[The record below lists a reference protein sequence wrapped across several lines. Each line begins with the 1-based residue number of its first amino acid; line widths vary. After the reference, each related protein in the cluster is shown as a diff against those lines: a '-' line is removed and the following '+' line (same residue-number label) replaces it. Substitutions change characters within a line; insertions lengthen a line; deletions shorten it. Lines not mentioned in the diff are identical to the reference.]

1 MSFHRMAA
9 VWESEEED
17 SSNVKMLKS
26 ELSMVA
32 IRMLAIV
39 ELPCWRENIFQ
50 LALSPHCLSGWML
63 VAEIWL

>member
-1 MSFHRMAA
+1 MSFHQMAA

-26 ELSMVA
+26 KLLMVA

-39 ELPCWRENIFQ
+39 ELACLRENIFQ
-50 LALSPHCLSGWML
+50 LALSPHTASLAGC
-63 VAEIWL
+63 